1 VNVPLV
7 PRSTF
12 DVSVPL
18 VEGKPVDAGKI
29 SILVSF
35 TDVGTVEPNQFV
47 PVDHAYV
54 PDQVGLGFCVHVY
67 VTAEAVEAIRLAVTI
82 SVATA
87 VRPTRP
93 VRRRS
98 RVPHAPPPILF
109 TIGRMLFPP
118 LKRAGTNP
126 TPPRCRIS
134 QAVFFEKLGLCQ
146 IPVKHPTRNN

>member
-1 VNVPLV
+1 MPVSRNVDPVPVDAVAVPFQTSLLRVNVPLV

-18 VEGKPVDAGKI
+18 VEGNPVAAGKMFT
-29 SILVSF
+29 SVS
-35 TDVGTVEPNQFV
+35 VAEVATVEPAQFV
-47 PVDHAYV
+47 PVLHAYV

-67 VTAEAVEAIRLAVTI
+67 VTAEAVEAIRLAVAI

-93 VRRRS
+93 VRRWS

-109 TIGRMLFPP
+109 TIGRMLFP
-118 LKRAGTNP
+118 
-126 TPPRCRIS
+126 
-134 QAVFFEKLGLCQ
+134 
-146 IPVKHPTRNN
+146 H